1 MLLPQ
6 DDGTFACKKCDYAT
20 DNLYNYMDHFGVEYD
35 WMVKL
40 NPRYSFN
47 LFTFLQEMTYLVEE
61 KDLGEA
67 WGLLQSVVL
76 MLINASGEDFDEFV
90 EESEVILG
98 TQSMFEQLERFMND
112 NKPE

>member
-6 DDGTFACKKCDYAT
+6 DDGTFICRKDDFKT
-20 DNLYNYMDHFGVEYD
+20 ENLFKYLDHFGVEYD

-47 LFTFLQEMTYLVEE
+47 LFTFLQEVTGFIEDEDYSEVWNLI
-61 KDLGEA
+61 
-67 WGLLQSVVL
+67 QSVTL

-90 EESEVILG
+90 MESEVIAG
-98 TQSMFEQLERFMND
+98 TQNMFEQLERFMND
-112 NKPE
+112 NKSE